1 MINDRDIMLYDKYN
15 TKRYGGHGMKID
27 KDWIIIAVLFV
38 IIGFLS
44 VQLYKLNTK
53 AEI

>member
-1 MINDRDIMLYDKYN
+1 
-15 TKRYGGHGMKID
+15 MKID

-53 AEI
+53 AEIQIEENGL